1 LSLQTIKGLIQ
12 VIVRTPEAEPTT
24 VGEQGTVMVHDAAG
38 ATLALPALVCVNGPV
53 SAMLVICSGPLP
65 ELFTVTFLALLEFPI
80 TYEENEIDA
89 GVTAAVGPVPVRE
102 LGR

>member
-12 VIVRTPEAEPTT
+12 VIVRTPEAEPTPST
-24 VGEQGTVMVHDAAG
+24 SKGIVKVNNAAG
-38 ATLALPALVCVNGPV
+38 ATPALPVLVWVNGPV